1 MNQMGTSNLA
11 DIENWT
17 RRFLR
22 MFFLHTCFAKVRL
35 RAFNR
40 LERSAIW
47 GFSHTWRPR
56 GATSGRIQL
65 FA

>member
-22 MFFLHTCFAKVRL
+22 MWFRRRL
-35 RAFNR
+35 
-40 LERSAIW
+40 SWAI
-47 GFSHTWRPR
+47 
-56 GATSGRIQL
+56 
-65 FA
+65 